1 MVRFLGFG
9 FNGKQTKKQIKAIE
23 ELDRIAKALI
33 QRDLELSLIREKR
46 EKEFKE
52 LEAKTE
58 ELEGARKGLL
68 NILEDVAKSRRE
80 VEEERNKTLAIIT
93 NFTDG
98 LLVFDNQKQLS
109 LINPQAESFLGIK
122 SAKVLGKTLSSMSKM
137 SGLKPLVNLLGKDI
151 NPVFREELKL
161 HEDLTLEVSV
171 ISMPREKEAES
182 LVVLHDT
189 TREKLIE
196 RMKTEFVSIAAHQL
210 RTPLSAIKW
219 TLKMLLGGDLGK
231 ITKEQREFIG
241 KTYQSN
247 ERMISL
253 INDLLNV
260 TRIEEGRYIHNPIWS
275 NITKLVQSLINQY
288 KDELNMRNI
297 NLEFKKP
304 KKELPQVLI
313 DVEKVNLAVQNL
325 LENAIRYNKLGGSIK
340 ISLKSNK
347 KEIEFSIKDSG
358 VGIPKKQEKRIFTK
372 FFRAANVM
380 RMETEGSGLG
390 LFIVKNIIQAH
401 KGRIWF
407 ESKEGEGTIFYFTL
421 PIYKQVLIT

>member
-1 MVRFLGFG
+1 
-9 FNGKQTKKQIKAIE
+9 
-23 ELDRIAKALI
+23 
-33 QRDLELSLIREKR
+33 LSLIREKR

-52 LEAKTE
+52 LEAKTK

-68 NILEDVAKSRRE
+68 NILEDVAEARQE
-80 VEEERNKTLAIIT
+80 AEEERNKTLAIIT

-98 LLVFDNQKQLS
+98 LLVFDEQKKLS
-109 LINPQAESFLGIK
+109 LINPQAESFLSIK
-122 SAKVLGKTLSSMSKM
+122 SDKVLGKTLSSMSRM
-137 SGLKPLVNLLGKDI
+137 SGPKLLVNLLGKDI

-161 HEDLTLEVSV
+161 HEDLILEVSV
-171 ISMPREKEAES
+171 ILIPREDEDES
-182 LVVLHDT
+182 LIVLHDT
-189 TREKLIE
+189 TREKLVE
-196 RMKTEFVSIAAHQL
+196 RMKTEFVSITAHQL

-219 TLKMLLGGDLGK
+219 TLNMLLGGDLGK

-253 INDLLNV
+253 INDLLSV
-260 TRIEEGRYIHNPIWS
+260 TRIEEGRYVYNPVLS
-275 NITKLVQSLINQY
+275 NMTKLVQSLIDQC
-288 KDELNMRNI
+288 KDQLGARNI
-297 NLEFKKP
+297 NLEFEKP

-313 DVEKVNLAVQNL
+313 DVEKINLAVQNL
-325 LENAIRYNKLGGSIK
+325 LDNAIRYNRLGGSIK

-347 KEIEFSIKDSG
+347 KEIQFSIKDSG

-372 FFRAANVM
+372 FFRASNVM

-390 LFIVKNIIQAH
+390 LFIVKNIIEAH

-407 ESKEGEGTIFYFTL
+407 KSKEGKGTTFHFTL
-421 PIYKQVLIT
+421 PVPIYK

>member
-9 FNGKQTKKQIKAIE
+9 FNGKKTKKQIKTIE

-33 QRDLELSLIREKR
+33 RRDLELSLIREKR

-52 LEAKTE
+52 LKAKTK
-58 ELEGARKGLL
+58 ELEQARKGLL
-68 NILEDVAKSRRE
+68 NMLEDVAESRRE
-80 VEEERNKTLAIIT
+80 VEEERNKTLAIIS

-98 LLVFDNQKQLS
+98 LLVFDEQKRLS
-109 LINPQAESFLGIK
+109 LINPQAEKFLGIK
-122 SAKVLGKTLSSMSKM
+122 SNKVIGQTISAMGRMSSLK
-137 SGLKPLVNLLGKDI
+137 GLVKLLGKEI
-151 NPVFREELKL
+151 NPIFRKELEVKD
-161 HEDLTLEVSV
+161 DLVLEVSV
-171 ISMPREKEAES
+171 LAISREKQIEN
-182 LVVLHDT
+182 LVVLHNV
-189 TREKLIE
+189 TREKLVE
-196 RMKTEFVSIAAHQL
+196 RMKTEFVSITAHQL

-219 TLKMLLGGDLGK
+219 TLKMLLDEDLGK
-231 ITKEQREFIG
+231 ITKEQREFIE

-260 TRIEEGRYIHNPIWS
+260 TRIEEGRYVYNPVLS
-275 NITKLVQSLINQY
+275 NITKLVESLIKQCE
-288 KDELNMRNI
+288 DEINIRNI

-304 KKELPQVLI
+304 KKELPKVLI
-313 DVEKVNLAVQNL
+313 DVEKINLAVQNL
-325 LENAIRYNKLGGSIK
+325 LYNAIQYNKLGGSIK

-347 KEIEFSIKDSG
+347 KEIEFSIEDSG

-380 RMETEGSGLG
+380 RMDTRGSGLG
-390 LFIVKNIIQAH
+390 LFIVKNIIEAH

-407 ESKEGEGTIFYFTL
+407 KSKEGKGSIFYFTL
-421 PIYKQVLIT
+421 PVPIYK